1 MSYSI
6 FIAQNLVIALSL
18 SGIYVLIGVG
28 VTLIFG
34 IMHIANFAHGE
45 FLMLGAFATYY
56 FCAELFHFPY
66 SFALVLSAFSVAII
80 SFLAFRI
87 VFQPLQGKFRA
98 TVTAALGLMLLL
110 QSMGYLVFGIQEK
123 SVPSPFPGTIH
134 FAGILLSKERLM
146 VIVAAFVLILGL
158 LIFVRYTKPGRA
170 MRAIEQAPE
179 AAALMGVDVTSISR
193 LGFIIGCALA
203 AIAGSLIAPLFLVEP
218 NMGLI
223 VVVKGFTIVILG
235 GIGSVTGAIVG
246 GLILGFLE
254 SFITLYFDAT
264 LANIICWSLIIF
276 MIVVK
281 PTGLF
286 GHAT

>member
-1 MSYSI
+1 MEYTT
-6 FIAQNLVIALSL
+6 FIAQNLIIALSL
-18 SGIYVLIGVG
+18 SSIYILIGVG

-56 FCAELFHFPY
+56 FCAQLLHLPY
-66 SFALVLSAFSVAII
+66 TIALLLSALCVAVI
-80 SFLAFRI
+80 SLIVFRI
-87 VFQPLQGKFRA
+87 IFQPLRGKFRA
-98 TVTAALGLMLLL
+98 TVTAALGLLLLL
-110 QSMGYLVFGIQEK
+110 QSTGYLVFGIQEK

-134 FAGILLSKERLM
+134 FAGIFLSKERLA
-146 VIVAAFVLILGL
+146 VIIAAFLLILGL

-170 MRAIEQAPE
+170 MRAIEQNSS
-179 AAALMGVDVTSISR
+179 AAEMMGVDVTGISR
-193 LGFIIGCALA
+193 LGFIIGCTLA

-218 NMGLI
+218 SMGVI

-246 GLILGFLE
+246 GLILGFME

-276 MIVVK
+276 VIIVK

-286 GHAT
+286 GHV